1 MKMVL
6 AVGVEV
12 VGLVLLLVG
21 RNLACCRHPAV
32 PQVAMMRMATAV
44 VRV

>member
-1 MKMVL
+1 MKMALV
-6 AVGVEV
+6 VGEEV

-21 RNLACCRHPAV
+21 KNLACCHRPAV